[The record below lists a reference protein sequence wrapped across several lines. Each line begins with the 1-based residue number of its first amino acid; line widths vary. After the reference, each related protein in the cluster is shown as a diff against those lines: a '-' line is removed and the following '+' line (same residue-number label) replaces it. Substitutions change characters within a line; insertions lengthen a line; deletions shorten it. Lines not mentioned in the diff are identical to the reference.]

1 MIKKKA
7 VAGGIVALA
16 AVLGGG
22 GIFAWTRRT
31 ADTETL
37 ADNQKYVYAY
47 VTSIEGN
54 ELTYMEV
61 DESVVEAYL
70 ASSTEDTENTEKGG
84 DGSGAPGGSDGSG
97 APGDGSGAPG
107 RMSQG
112 TSGTNDSTEMSDGM
126 TQEENGDMPG
136 DATSDGTGSNG
147 GGAPGGN
154 GGMSGKSVTTL
165 IPVSTVVH
173 TTAGTETTFQRL
185 AAGDLLKLLI
195 LRSRKLQFREASRR
209 RKKLKSRACCRKKY
223 RIFNGHAG
231 FCFCPDIFQILKI
244 GSCRKLSPCNLGFL
258 HRLREGMPDLSQYIF
273 RHLFF

>member
-1 MIKKKA
+1 MIRKK
-7 VAGGIVALA
+7 VMAGGIVALA

-22 GIFAWTRRT
+22 GIFAWTHRT
-31 ADTETL
+31 ADMETL

-70 ASSTEDTENTEKGG
+70 ASSTEDTENAEKGG
-84 DGSGAPGGSDGSG
+84 DGSGVPGGSDGSGAPGGSDTAGAPEDGSGAPGGSDGSG

-112 TSGTNDSTEMSDGM
+112 TSGTNDSAVMSYGM
-126 TQEENGDMPG
+126 PQEENGDMPG

-195 LRSRKLQFREASRR
+195 VTSEDGEEVIVEIWMQ
-209 RKKLKSRACCRKKY
+209 
-223 RIFNGHAG
+223 
-231 FCFCPDIFQILKI
+231 
-244 GSCRKLSPCNLGFL
+244 
-258 HRLREGMPDLSQYIF
+258 
-273 RHLFF
+273 

>member
-22 GIFAWTRRT
+22 GIFAWTRRIE
-31 ADTETL
+31 DTETL

-54 ELTYMEV
+54 ELTYVEV

-70 ASSTEDTENTEKGG
+70 ASSTENTENAEKGG

-112 TSGTNDSTEMSDGM
+112 TSGTNDSTVMSYGM
-126 TQEENGDMPG
+126 PQEENGDMPG

-195 LRSRKLQFREASRR
+195 VTSEDGEEVIVEIWMQ
-209 RKKLKSRACCRKKY
+209 
-223 RIFNGHAG
+223 
-231 FCFCPDIFQILKI
+231 
-244 GSCRKLSPCNLGFL
+244 
-258 HRLREGMPDLSQYIF
+258 
-273 RHLFF
+273 

>member
-22 GIFAWTRRT
+22 GIFALTRRT

-84 DGSGAPGGSDGSG
+84 DGSGVPGGSDGSGAPGGSDTAGAPEDGSGAPGGSDGSG

-126 TQEENGDMPG
+126 PQEENGDMPG

-147 GGAPGGN
+147 EEAPGGN
-154 GGMSGKSVTTL
+154 GGMSGESVTTL

-195 LRSRKLQFREASRR
+195 VTSEDGEEVIIEIWMQ
-209 RKKLKSRACCRKKY
+209 
-223 RIFNGHAG
+223 
-231 FCFCPDIFQILKI
+231 
-244 GSCRKLSPCNLGFL
+244 
-258 HRLREGMPDLSQYIF
+258 
-273 RHLFF
+273 

>member
-112 TSGTNDSTEMSDGM
+112 TSGTNDSTEMSEVMLQG
-126 TQEENGDMPG
+126 ENGGMPG

-195 LRSRKLQFREASRR
+195 ETSEDGEEVIIEIWMQ
-209 RKKLKSRACCRKKY
+209 
-223 RIFNGHAG
+223 
-231 FCFCPDIFQILKI
+231 
-244 GSCRKLSPCNLGFL
+244 
-258 HRLREGMPDLSQYIF
+258 
-273 RHLFF
+273 

>member
-112 TSGTNDSTEMSDGM
+112 TSGTNDSTVMSYGM
-126 TQEENGDMPG
+126 PQEENGDMPG

-195 LRSRKLQFREASRR
+195 ETSEDGEEVIVEIWMQ
-209 RKKLKSRACCRKKY
+209 
-223 RIFNGHAG
+223 
-231 FCFCPDIFQILKI
+231 
-244 GSCRKLSPCNLGFL
+244 
-258 HRLREGMPDLSQYIF
+258 
-273 RHLFF
+273 

>member
-7 VAGGIVALA
+7 VAGSIVALA

-22 GIFAWTRRT
+22 GIFAWTRRIE
-31 ADTETL
+31 DTETL
-37 ADNQKYVYAY
+37 ADNQRYVYAY

-84 DGSGAPGGSDGSG
+84 DGSGAPGESDGSGAPGGSDTAGAPEDGSGAPGGSDGSG

-195 LRSRKLQFREASRR
+195 ETSEDGEEVIIEIWMQ
-209 RKKLKSRACCRKKY
+209 
-223 RIFNGHAG
+223 
-231 FCFCPDIFQILKI
+231 
-244 GSCRKLSPCNLGFL
+244 
-258 HRLREGMPDLSQYIF
+258 
-273 RHLFF
+273 

>member
-173 TTAGTETTFQRL
+173 TTAGTETTFKRL

-195 LRSRKLQFREASRR
+195 VTSEDGEEVIVEIWMQ
-209 RKKLKSRACCRKKY
+209 
-223 RIFNGHAG
+223 
-231 FCFCPDIFQILKI
+231 
-244 GSCRKLSPCNLGFL
+244 
-258 HRLREGMPDLSQYIF
+258 
-273 RHLFF
+273 

>member
-47 VTSIEGN
+47 VTSTEGN

-70 ASSTEDTENTEKGG
+70 ASSTEDTENAEKGG

-97 APGDGSGAPG
+97 APGGSDTAGAPEDGSGAPG
-107 RMSQG
+107 GMPQG
-112 TSGTNDSTEMSDGM
+112 TSRTNDSTEMSDGM
-126 TQEENGDMPG
+126 PQEENGDMPG

-154 GGMSGKSVTTL
+154 GGMSGESVTTL
-165 IPVSTVVH
+165 IQVSTVVH

-195 LRSRKLQFREASRR
+195 ETSEDGEEVIIEIWMQ
-209 RKKLKSRACCRKKY
+209 
-223 RIFNGHAG
+223 
-231 FCFCPDIFQILKI
+231 
-244 GSCRKLSPCNLGFL
+244 
-258 HRLREGMPDLSQYIF
+258 
-273 RHLFF
+273 

>member
-70 ASSTEDTENTEKGG
+70 ASSTEDTENTEKGR

-112 TSGTNDSTEMSDGM
+112 PSGTNDSTEMSDGM
-126 TQEENGDMPG
+126 PQEENGDMPG

-147 GGAPGGN
+147 EEAPGGN
-154 GGMSGKSVTTL
+154 GGMSGESVTTL

-195 LRSRKLQFREASRR
+195 VTSEDGEEVIIEIWMQ
-209 RKKLKSRACCRKKY
+209 
-223 RIFNGHAG
+223 
-231 FCFCPDIFQILKI
+231 
-244 GSCRKLSPCNLGFL
+244 
-258 HRLREGMPDLSQYIF
+258 
-273 RHLFF
+273 

>member
-22 GIFAWTRRT
+22 GIFAWTRRIE
-31 ADTETL
+31 DTETL

-54 ELTYMEV
+54 ELTYVEV
-61 DESVVEAYL
+61 DESVAEAYL
-70 ASSTEDTENTEKGG
+70 ASSTENTENAEKG
-84 DGSGAPGGSDGSG
+84 
-97 APGDGSGAPG
+97 GDGSGAPG

-195 LRSRKLQFREASRR
+195 ETSEDGEEVIIEIWMQ
-209 RKKLKSRACCRKKY
+209 
-223 RIFNGHAG
+223 
-231 FCFCPDIFQILKI
+231 
-244 GSCRKLSPCNLGFL
+244 
-258 HRLREGMPDLSQYIF
+258 
-273 RHLFF
+273 

>member
-97 APGDGSGAPG
+97 APGDGSEAPGDGSGAPGDGSGASG

-112 TSGTNDSTEMSDGM
+112 TSGTDAGTETSDG
-126 TQEENGDMPG
+126 QPQGGNGGMPG
-136 DATSDGTGSNG
+136 DTASDGTENNG
-147 GGAPGGN
+147 GGAQGGN
-154 GGMSGKSVTTL
+154 GGMSGESVTTL

-195 LRSRKLQFREASRR
+195 ETSEDGEEVIIEIWMQ
-209 RKKLKSRACCRKKY
+209 
-223 RIFNGHAG
+223 
-231 FCFCPDIFQILKI
+231 
-244 GSCRKLSPCNLGFL
+244 
-258 HRLREGMPDLSQYIF
+258 
-273 RHLFF
+273 

>member
-97 APGDGSGAPG
+97 ALGDGSGAPG

-195 LRSRKLQFREASRR
+195 VTSEDGEEVIVEIWMQ
-209 RKKLKSRACCRKKY
+209 
-223 RIFNGHAG
+223 
-231 FCFCPDIFQILKI
+231 
-244 GSCRKLSPCNLGFL
+244 
-258 HRLREGMPDLSQYIF
+258 
-273 RHLFF
+273 

>member
-16 AVLGGG
+16 AVLGDG

-195 LRSRKLQFREASRR
+195 VTSEDGEEVIVEIWMQ
-209 RKKLKSRACCRKKY
+209 
-223 RIFNGHAG
+223 
-231 FCFCPDIFQILKI
+231 
-244 GSCRKLSPCNLGFL
+244 
-258 HRLREGMPDLSQYIF
+258 
-273 RHLFF
+273 

>member
-7 VAGGIVALA
+7 VAGVIVALA

-22 GIFAWTRRT
+22 GIFAWTRRIE
-31 ADTETL
+31 DTETL

-54 ELTYMEV
+54 ELTYVEV

-70 ASSTEDTENTEKGG
+70 ASSTENTENAEKGG
-84 DGSGAPGGSDGSG
+84 DGSGAPGGSDGSGAPGGSDTAGAPEDGSGAPGGSDGSG

-107 RMSQG
+107 RMPQG
-112 TSGTNDSTEMSDGM
+112 NSGTNDSTEMSDGM
-126 TQEENGDMPG
+126 PQEENGDMPG

-195 LRSRKLQFREASRR
+195 VTSEDGEEVIIEIWMQ
-209 RKKLKSRACCRKKY
+209 
-223 RIFNGHAG
+223 
-231 FCFCPDIFQILKI
+231 
-244 GSCRKLSPCNLGFL
+244 
-258 HRLREGMPDLSQYIF
+258 
-273 RHLFF
+273 